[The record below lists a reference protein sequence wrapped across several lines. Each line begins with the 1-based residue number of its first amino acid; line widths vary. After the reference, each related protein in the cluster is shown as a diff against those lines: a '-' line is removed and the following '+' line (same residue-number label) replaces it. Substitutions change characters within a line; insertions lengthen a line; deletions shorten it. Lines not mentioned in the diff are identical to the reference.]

1 MDDQLSLAVQE
12 WVKLVLGDEKT
23 VRIMPEGD
31 QRKAQEIGGK
41 IIKFMQEGGEAQ
53 KYEEYGCR
61 VQ

>member
-1 MDDQLSLAVQE
+1 MDDELSIAVQE

-31 QRKAQEIGGK
+31 QRKAEEIGGQ
-41 IIKFMQEGGEAQ
+41 IIKPMQEGGEAQ
-53 KYEEYGCR
+53 EYQEYGCR

>member
-1 MDDQLSLAVQE
+1 
-12 WVKLVLGDEKT
+12 
-23 VRIMPEGD
+23 MPEGD